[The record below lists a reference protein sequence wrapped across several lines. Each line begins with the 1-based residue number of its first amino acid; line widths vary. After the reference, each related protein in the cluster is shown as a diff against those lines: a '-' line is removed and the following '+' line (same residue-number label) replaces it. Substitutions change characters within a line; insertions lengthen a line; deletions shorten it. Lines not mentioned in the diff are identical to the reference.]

1 MKEDIG
7 ICTMR
12 RTTVCCLNTL
22 LYFSPNGLQIGMYFH
37 LLRSAAKVAF
47 FNGKKEGNPRKFEGK
62 FKENAHNEGQC
73 VAFWKNALAFELKC
87 KYVLI
92 KT

>member
-1 MKEDIG
+1 
-7 ICTMR
+7 
-12 RTTVCCLNTL
+12 
-22 LYFSPNGLQIGMYFH
+22 MYDAADNSMLPEHIIIFPQTDCKSECIFH
-37 LLRSAAKVAF
+37 LLKSAAKVAF
-47 FNGKKEGNPRKFEGK
+47 FNGKKEENPRKFEGK

>member
-1 MKEDIG
+1 
-7 ICTMR
+7 
-12 RTTVCCLNTL
+12 
-22 LYFSPNGLQIGMYFH
+22 MYFH
-37 LLRSAAKVAF
+37 LLKSAAKVAF
-47 FNGKKEGNPRKFEGK
+47 FNGKKEENPRKFEGK

>member
-22 LYFSPNGLQIGMYFH
+22 LYFPKRTANRNVFSFIEICGKG
-37 LLRSAAKVAF
+37 SV

>member
-1 MKEDIG
+1 
-7 ICTMR
+7 
-12 RTTVCCLNTL
+12 
-22 LYFSPNGLQIGMYFH
+22 MYFH

-47 FNGKKEGNPRKFEGK
+47 FNGKKEGNPRKFEEK
-62 FKENAHNEGQC
+62 FKENAHNEGLFSVHFRQC

>member
-1 MKEDIG
+1 
-7 ICTMR
+7 
-12 RTTVCCLNTL
+12 
-22 LYFSPNGLQIGMYFH
+22 MYFH

-92 KT
+92 KM